1 MNTQTRTSIG
11 KAVAIF
17 IGMVIVFAAL
27 LTAAGG
33 VVGDP
38 LSQLV
43 LISVGS
49 AVFGSGLTFF
59 LIRITHLVDDNK

>member
-1 MNTQTRTSIG
+1 MNTQTRTSLG

-17 IGMVIVFAAL
+17 IGMAIVFATL
-27 LTAAGG
+27 LVAADRMDA
-33 VVGDP
+33 DP

-49 AVFGSGLTFF
+49 AIFGSGLTFF
-59 LIRITHLVDDNK
+59 LIRVTHLDDNK

>member
-1 MNTQTRTSIG
+1 MKTQTRTSIG

-27 LTAAGG
+27 LAAAGR

-59 LIRITHLVDDNK
+59 LIRITYLVDDNK

>member
-1 MNTQTRTSIG
+1 MNTQIRTSIG

-17 IGMVIVFAAL
+17 IGMVIVFATL
-27 LTAAGG
+27 LAVAGR

-38 LSQLV
+38 LSQQV

-59 LIRITHLVDDNK
+59 LIRITHLVDDNQ

>member
-1 MNTQTRTSIG
+1 MNTKTRTSIG

-17 IGMVIVFAAL
+17 FGLVIVFATL
-27 LTAAGG
+27 LTVADR
-33 VVGDP
+33 VVGDA

-49 AVFGSGLTFF
+49 AVFGSGLTFL
-59 LIRITHLVDDNK
+59 LIRLTHLVDDDK

>member
-1 MNTQTRTSIG
+1 MKIQTRTSIG

-17 IGMVIVFAAL
+17 IGMVIIFAAL
-27 LTAAGG
+27 LAAAGR

-59 LIRITHLVDDNK
+59 LIRITHLVDDNQ

>member
-1 MNTQTRTSIG
+1 MNTQTRTSLG

-27 LTAAGG
+27 LVAADRMDA
-33 VVGDP
+33 DP

-49 AVFGSGLTFF
+49 AIFGSGLTFF
-59 LIRITHLVDDNK
+59 LIRVTHLDDNK

>member
-1 MNTQTRTSIG
+1 MNTPTRTSLG

-27 LTAAGG
+27 LVAADRMDA
-33 VVGDP
+33 DP

-49 AVFGSGLTFF
+49 AIFGSGLTFF
-59 LIRITHLVDDNK
+59 LIRVTHLDDNK

>member
-1 MNTQTRTSIG
+1 MNTQIRTSIG

-27 LTAAGG
+27 LAVAGR

-49 AVFGSGLTFF
+49 AVFGSGLTFL
-59 LIRITHLVDDNK
+59 LIRVTYLDDNK

>member
-1 MNTQTRTSIG
+1 MNTQIRTSIG

-27 LTAAGG
+27 LAVAGR

-38 LSQLV
+38 LSQQV

-59 LIRITHLVDDNK
+59 LIRITHLVDDNQ

>member
-1 MNTQTRTSIG
+1 MNTKIRTSVG

-27 LTAAGG
+27 LVTAGR

-43 LISVGS
+43 FVSVGS
-49 AVFGSGLTFF
+49 AIFGSGLTFL
-59 LIRITHLVDDNK
+59 LIRVTHLVDDDK

>member
-1 MNTQTRTSIG
+1 MNTKTRTSIG

-17 IGMVIVFAAL
+17 IGMAIVFSTL
-27 LTAAGG
+27 LAAAGR
-33 VVGDP
+33 VVGDS

-49 AVFGSGLTFF
+49 AVFGSGLTFL
-59 LIRITHLVDDNK
+59 LIRVTQLVDDNK

>member
-17 IGMVIVFAAL
+17 IGMVIVFATL
-27 LTAAGG
+27 LAVADR
-33 VVGDP
+33 VVGDA

-59 LIRITHLVDDNK
+59 LIRVTHLVDDNK

>member
-1 MNTQTRTSIG
+1 MNTQIRTSIG

-27 LTAAGG
+27 LAVAGR

>member
-1 MNTQTRTSIG
+1 MNTPTRTSLG

-27 LTAAGG
+27 LVAADRMDA
-33 VVGDP
+33 DP

-49 AVFGSGLTFF
+49 AIFGSGLTFF
-59 LIRITHLVDDNK
+59 LIRVAHLDDNK

>member
-1 MNTQTRTSIG
+1 MNTQTRTSLG

-27 LTAAGG
+27 LVAAGRL
-33 VVGDP
+33 VGDS

-49 AVFGSGLTFF
+49 AVFGSGLTFL
-59 LIRITHLVDDNK
+59 LIRVTQLVDDNK

>member
-1 MNTQTRTSIG
+1 MNTQTRTSLG

-17 IGMVIVFAAL
+17 IGMVIVFATL
-27 LTAAGG
+27 LAAAGR

-43 LISVGS
+43 LINVGS

-59 LIRITHLVDDNK
+59 LIRITHLVHDDK

>member
-1 MNTQTRTSIG
+1 MNTPTRTSLG

-27 LTAAGG
+27 LVAADRMDA
-33 VVGDP
+33 DP

-49 AVFGSGLTFF
+49 AIFGSGLTFF
-59 LIRITHLVDDNK
+59 LIRVAHLDNNK

>member
-1 MNTQTRTSIG
+1 MNTKTRTSIG

-17 IGMVIVFAAL
+17 VGMVIVFATL
-27 LTAAGG
+27 LVAAGRM
-33 VVGDP
+33 VGDP

-49 AVFGSGLTFF
+49 AVFGSGLTFL
-59 LIRITHLVDDNK
+59 LIRVTHLVDDDK

>member
-1 MNTQTRTSIG
+1 MNTQTRTSLG

-17 IGMVIVFAAL
+17 IGMAIVFAAL
-27 LTAAGG
+27 LAAAGRMDA
-33 VVGDP
+33 DP

-49 AVFGSGLTFF
+49 AIFGSGLTFF
-59 LIRITHLVDDNK
+59 LIRVTHLDDNK

>member
-11 KAVAIF
+11 KAVTIF

-27 LTAAGG
+27 LAVAGR

>member
-27 LTAAGG
+27 LAAANR
-33 VVGDP
+33 VVGDS

-59 LIRITHLVDDNK
+59 LIRITHLVDDDK

>member
-1 MNTQTRTSIG
+1 MNTQTRTSLG

-17 IGMVIVFAAL
+17 IGMAIVFATL
-27 LTAAGG
+27 LVAADRMDA
-33 VVGDP
+33 DP

-49 AVFGSGLTFF
+49 AIFGSGLTFF

>member
-1 MNTQTRTSIG
+1 MNTKTRTSIG

-27 LTAAGG
+27 LVAAGR
-33 VVGDP
+33 VVDDP

-49 AVFGSGLTFF
+49 AVFGSGLTFL
-59 LIRITHLVDDNK
+59 LIRVTHLVDDHQ